1 MTDPDPDREQAM
13 LELARQLYFSVEKR
27 GSRFSLY
34 RDVDVREPVRRED
47 LTLEKAEELLST
59 WKMRGFH
66 GG

>member
-1 MTDPDPDREQAM
+1 VTDPDREQAM